1 MASSP
6 IISWQIEGKKME
18 AVTDF
23 IFLVPKITA
32 GSDCSY
38 EIKKHFLP
46 GRKDMTNLD
55 SILKSRDITVPTKV
69 KVKSLSHVRLFETP
83 WTVAYQA
90 PPSMGFSKQE
100 YWSWLPFPSSSMGFS
115 RQEYWSG
122 LPFPSPGDLPDPGV
136 EPWSPAFQAD
146 TLTSEPPGKYGLP

>member
-1 MASSP
+1 MASGP
-6 IISWQIEGKKME
+6 INSWQLDGATVETVAEFTSWGS
-18 AVTDF
+18 
-23 IFLVPKITA
+23 KITA
-32 GSDCSY
+32 DGDCSH
-38 EIKKHFLP
+38 EIKRGLLL

-122 LPFPSPGDLPDPGV
+122 LPFPSPRVSKLRIR
-136 EPWSPAFQAD
+136 
-146 TLTSEPPGKYGLP
+146 

>member
-1 MASSP
+1 
-6 IISWQIEGKKME
+6 ME
-18 AVTDF
+18 TVADF
-23 IFLVPKITA
+23 IFLGSKITVD
-32 GSDCSY
+32 SDCSY

-100 YWSWLPFPSSSMGFS
+100 YWS
-115 RQEYWSG
+115 G
-122 LPFPSPGDLPDPGV
+122 LPFPSPRVSKLRIR
-136 EPWSPAFQAD
+136 
-146 TLTSEPPGKYGLP
+146 